1 MMSHELL
8 KFRDGRATIP
18 SSYTVSD
25 QNKDMSNQEIDDLL
39 LKSQELVGHYK
50 EVQDVPLVI
59 DLADGAMGMI
69 GKDDVVKR
77 EIQQIVGQL
86 SFSQSY
92 HDIRFIAVFSEQE
105 CKAWQ
110 WMKWRSEER
119 RV

>member
-1 MMSHELL
+1 MKYYTAEISDRIWERNMMSHDFLE
-8 KFRDGRATIP
+8 FRVGRATIP

-77 EIQQIVGQL
+77 EIQQI
-86 SFSQSY
+86 
-92 HDIRFIAVFSEQE
+92 
-105 CKAWQ
+105 
-110 WMKWRSEER
+110 RSEER
-119 RV
+119 RVGKECRYRWSTCQETG